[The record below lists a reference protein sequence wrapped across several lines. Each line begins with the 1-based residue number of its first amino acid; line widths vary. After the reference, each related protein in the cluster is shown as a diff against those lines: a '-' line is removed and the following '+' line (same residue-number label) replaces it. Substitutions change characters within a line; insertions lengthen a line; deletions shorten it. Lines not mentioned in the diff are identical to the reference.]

1 MSINLDAMSRD
12 ELLSLKADVEKALKT
27 LDGRRKAEALRAVQD
42 AAREH
47 GFSLNELT
55 DAKGPAK
62 KAAPKYANPS
72 DPSQTWSGRGRQPIW
87 FREAIAAGV
96 DPESLSI

>member
-1 MSINLDAMSRD
+1 MSFNLDAMTRE
-12 ELLSLKADVEKALKT
+12 ELLALQADVDKALKT
-27 LDGRRKAEALRAVQD
+27 LDSRRKAEALRAVQD
-42 AAREH
+42 AAREY

-55 DAKGPAK
+55 DGKAPTK
-62 KAAPKYANPS
+62 KAAPKYANPE

-96 DPESLSI
+96 DPEKLSV